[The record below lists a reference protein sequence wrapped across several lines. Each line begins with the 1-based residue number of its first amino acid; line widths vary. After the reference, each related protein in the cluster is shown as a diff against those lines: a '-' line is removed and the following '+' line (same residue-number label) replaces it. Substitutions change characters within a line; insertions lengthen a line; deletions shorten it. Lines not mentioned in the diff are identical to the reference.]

1 MSWTGDVAEAGL
13 ALLLIDTAMTIYTLR
28 AASRLVGAQAGSN
41 LMLAVN
47 PFPVIKTCHGQITCP
62 LRVHPRLQLVGN
74 INLEMARY
82 LKTRVCLGMW
92 NF

>member
-13 ALLLIDTAMTIYTLR
+13 ALLLIDAAMTIYTLR

-47 PFPVIKTCHGQITCP
+47 PFPLLKLVMGK
-62 LRVHPRLQLVGN
+62 LRVP
-74 INLEMARY
+74 
-82 LKTRVCLGMW
+82 
-92 NF
+92 